1 MQNNLLLKTIYFLK
15 LLEQISIM
23 AIKQHFESISAF
35 QHSRLRT
42 WKELQEDDI
51 SYVETDLDPS
61 TFPIPLRNE
70 VLVKVFP
77 FHTVRKKSLTGEK
90 TSLVWSYAVIWNSM
104 LLGKLICFVDV
115 LYVCIQLIRAWGLLC
130 IKISFLS
137 QNTSSL
143 MFS

>member
-1 MQNNLLLKTIYFLK
+1 MQNNLLLKTIDFLK
-15 LLEQISIM
+15 LLEQSIV

-42 WKELQEDDI
+42 WKELREDDI

-61 TFPIPLRNE
+61 TFPIPLRN
-70 VLVKVFP
+70 LVKVFP

-115 LYVCIQLIRAWGLLC
+115 LNVCIQLFPSWV
-130 IKISFLS
+130 KIPVA
-137 QNTSSL
+137 
-143 MFS
+143 